1 MFASGLK
8 GRKRTLKK
16 RSRRVI
22 QCEIYVADRVK
33 TLTICGR
40 DEIILAARG
49 SANPQPQLC
58 SHTDGAAEHGRKA
71 KFN

>member
-1 MFASGLK
+1 M
-8 GRKRTLKK
+8 
-16 RSRRVI
+16 I

-40 DEIILAARG
+40 DQIILAARG
-49 SANPQPQLC
+49 NANPQAQLC